1 MSDKHST
8 ASAPVAPAAEPRR
21 RARGVAGAAPVT
33 AGRPR
38 NPEETQRQILKAAR
52 AEFCEKGF
60 DGARVDA
67 IAERAGANKRL
78 LYHYFGNKEALY
90 CAVLE
95 AAYREIRDGERGLSL
110 DRSEP
115 EEAMDRLIRFTFRH
129 FLEKPWFISLLTTEN
144 LHGARFLKTL
154 KDIPA
159 LHSPLVGQLETLIE
173 RGAAKGVFRSDVDPI
188 QLYITIAA
196 LGWFYVSNMATLSV
210 IFDRDLRDFA
220 MVQEREAHCVAV
232 VMDFLRA
239 RRS

>member
-1 MSDKHST
+1 M
-8 ASAPVAPAAEPRR
+8 
-21 RARGVAGAAPVT
+21 
-33 AGRPR
+33 
-38 NPEETQRQILKAAR
+38 
-52 AEFCEKGF
+52 
-60 DGARVDA
+60 
-67 IAERAGANKRL
+67 
-78 LYHYFGNKEALY
+78 
-90 CAVLE
+90 LE
-95 AAYREIRDGERGLSL
+95 AAYREIREGERGLSL

-173 RGAAKGVFRSDVDPI
+173 RGAEKGVFRSDVDPI